1 MTGRGMA
8 GCGMVLSVVSG
19 RVRAVVADAVPRGV
33 PWAPGT
39 RVRADAAGV
48 WLDGAG
54 TPDASPAHVP
64 FGGFVGLAGGTAS
77 CLAALRGPDG
87 TVAARLGAT
96 GLVSATPEM
105 LAVFHRVVVAS
116 AASEPALLLG
126 ESGTGKE
133 LLARALHDAGPRR
146 GAPFVAVNL
155 AAVPRELAEAE
166 LFGCVRGAFT
176 GAVLGRAGAFEAAG
190 AGTLFLD
197 ELAESA
203 PEVQAKLLRAVECG
217 AVRRVGAS
225 GETPVRA
232 RIVAATQRDPAR
244 AVAGGALRA
253 DLADRLGALVVRVP
267 PLRARPR
274 DLPWLV
280 AALAGDDASWPDA
293 EALAVLAA
301 HPWPGNVRELRNVL
315 ARARWLQGGSRP
327 GPDALRE
334 AIASGWRG
342 APIPVERGTR
352 RRQIALSGLPRSTF
366 YDRLKRG
373 RLPGQEALPAIV
385 SGRAS

>member
-1 MTGRGMA
+1 
-8 GCGMVLSVVSG
+8 MVWG

-253 DLADRLGALVVRVP
+253 DLADRLAPWSSGCRRCGRGP
-267 PLRARPR
+267 GTCPGWSRRWRATTRPGPTR
-274 DLPWLV
+274 RPWRCWRRIPGR
-280 AALAGDDASWPDA
+280 ATCGNCATCWP
-293 EALAVLAA
+293 
-301 HPWPGNVRELRNVL
+301 
-315 ARARWLQGGSRP
+315 ARGGSRADRAP
-327 GPDALRE
+327 VRTRCGRRSRPAGAGRRFPS
-334 AIASGWRG
+334 SGGLDG
-342 APIPVERGTR
+342 A
-352 RRQIALSGLPRSTF
+352 RS
-366 YDRLKRG
+366 R
-373 RLPGQEALPAIV
+373 
-385 SGRAS
+385 